1 MAIIDEENYNPL
13 FPATPSDIVHSLQ
26 SEIEFYTNELNETNA
41 QIAAFRALFVQPLLG
56 GLSTDPGAVDPASVY
71 PAGVDPVADP
81 GCHVLTIS
89 KPYACCSLAS
99 QFRRIT
105 SQDTSPL

>member
-56 GLSTDPGAVDPASVY
+56 GLRFVFFLHD
-71 PAGVDPVADP
+71 
-81 GCHVLTIS
+81 
-89 KPYACCSLAS
+89 
-99 QFRRIT
+99 F
-105 SQDTSPL
+105 